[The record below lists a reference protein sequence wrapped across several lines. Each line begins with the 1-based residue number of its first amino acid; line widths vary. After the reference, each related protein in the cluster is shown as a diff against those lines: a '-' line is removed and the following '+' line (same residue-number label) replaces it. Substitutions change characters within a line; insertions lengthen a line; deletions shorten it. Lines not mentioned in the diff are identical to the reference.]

1 MALQRTLHCLPGIL
15 LGALVV
21 GMLGLAGCSTEPEPT
36 SSGGGGGQTTVTLS
50 EPTATPSDISQGETT
65 VVEVTATDDDG
76 DPLAGISISFVVSPS
91 AAGYFSPPSATTDS
105 NGIAGT
111 IFSAQ
116 GSGIISLG
124 ATADGAL
131 PSYLTITVAATGQQS
146 SGNLQI
152 ACTPVLLLADG
163 ASTATVSVT
172 VRDDQDSL
180 APDSTVVK
188 FAAGER
194 FDDVDGNG
202 YFTQNVDSL
211 MFDYNANDHWDAIGT
226 IPATAY
232 TQSGVATVT
241 YTAGTEATTAYIKA
255 TVNGGGNYDGSV
267 ETSVQLTPD
276 ADIYSIELST
286 DVTGLQVRHTGGIE
300 STNLYAICYDVNGN
314 TVPEGQQVDFLITNG
329 PGGGE
334 NIAGQGWGPVTAI
347 TNSDGIATVRV
358 WSGTISGTVRLY
370 ASSGTVLSNATLVAV
385 YAGPPYYIAVGAD
398 FCNMDGWNTV
408 NREQYVNAV
417 VSDIYHNPI
426 QDTVA
431 VYFTV
436 DEGVIDAYNI
446 TSDSTGVASAIF
458 RTGEPQVDGVVWVWA
473 ETSGGTV
480 VGSTFFY
487 NSYIPATIAVAMS
500 PQQLL
505 ANGKT
510 HATFLA
516 DVRDLNGNFV
526 LEGTDVS
533 TKTLYGTATSGG
545 TEDGCHASI
554 YEGEYNSSTLDQ
566 DYSVT
571 GGNDDGIGAI
581 DIITFRSGFVG
592 TNVVC
597 TLTTAFAYSEQ
608 SSLEMQA
615 TSIPYGATNVPFHV
629 LVKDRY
635 GNPLADH
642 TMTATATAGT
652 MTPGTA
658 SQETDT
664 FGEAW
669 GFRYNAPADST
680 GGKSAIITVTDSDPR
695 GGGLTL
701 SANVT
706 FAAKKK

>member
-1 MALQRTLHCLPGIL
+1 MTLQRILHCLPTIL
-15 LGALVV
+15 LGVLIL
-21 GMLGLAGCSTEPEPT
+21 GMLGLAGCSTSPEPT
-36 SSGGGGGQTTVTLS
+36 SSGGGGGQATVILS
-50 EPTATPSDISQGETT
+50 EPTATPSDISQGETS
-65 VVEVTATDDDG
+65 VVEITATDADG
-76 DPLAGISISFVVSPS
+76 HPVAGVRIDFVISPV
-91 AAGYFSPPSATTDS
+91 AAGYFSPPTVTTDT

-116 GSGIISLG
+116 GSGTVSLG
-124 ATADGAL
+124 ATAENAL
-131 PSYLTITVAATGQQS
+131 PKYLTITVAATGQQA

-172 VRDDQDSL
+172 VRDAGDNL

-188 FAAGER
+188 FTAGER

-211 MFDYNANDHWDAIGT
+211 MFDYNANDHWDPIGI

-232 TQSGVATVT
+232 TQSGVATVS

-255 TVNGGGNYDGSV
+255 TVNAGGDYDGSI

-314 TVPEGQQVDFLITNG
+314 PVPEGLAVDFLITNG
-329 PGGGE
+329 PDGGE
-334 NIAGQGWGPVTAI
+334 NIAGQGWGPVTAY
-347 TNSDGIATVRV
+347 TNSDGVATVRV

-370 ASSGTVLSNATLVAV
+370 ASANTVLSNTTLVAV

-417 VSDIYHNPI
+417 VSDIYHNPV

-458 RTGEPQVDGVVWVWA
+458 RTGEPQVDGIVWVWA

-487 NSYIPATIAVAMS
+487 NSYIPSTVNVIMS

-510 HATFLA
+510 QATFWA
-516 DVRDLNGNFV
+516 DVRDLNNNFV
-526 LEGTDVS
+526 LGGTEVNA
-533 TKTLYGTATSGG
+533 KTLYGTASSGG

-554 YEGEYNSSTLDQ
+554 YEGEYHSSVLDQ

-571 GGNDDGIGAI
+571 GGDDDGIGGI
-581 DIITFRSGFVG
+581 DVITVRSGFVG
-592 TNVVC
+592 GSVVC
-597 TLTTAFAYSEQ
+597 TLTTSYAFSDK

-615 TSIPYGATNVPFHV
+615 TSIPYGATDVPFHV
-629 LVKDRY
+629 VIQDRY

-642 TMTATATAGT
+642 TMTATATAGAIA
-652 MTPGTA
+652 PGTA
-658 SQETDT
+658 THETDT
-664 FGEAW
+664 FGEAR

-680 GGKSAIITVTDSDPR
+680 GGKSAIITVSDGDLR

-701 SANVT
+701 STNVT
-706 FAAKKK
+706 FTAKK